1 MSHGPRGAP
10 MTRLDVEL
18 VSRDLVRSRTLAARL
33 IKEGKVRVAGSVVTK
48 PSSPVDA
55 HPHHCRAG
63 AVGLPRGVQT
73 PGWS

>member
-33 IKEGKVRVAGSVVTK
+33 IKEGKVRVA
-48 PSSPVDA
+48 
-55 HPHHCRAG
+55 
-63 AVGLPRGVQT
+63 
-73 PGWS
+73 